1 MRSQMKTFTA
11 AGGGANAAFVH
22 RSSRNRHE
30 TEFLVAALTDEY
42 DAGYRSSHLIL
53 GKKEN

>member
-1 MRSQMKTFTA
+1 MQLLST
-11 AGGGANAAFVH
+11 GAPGIDTK
-22 RSSRNRHE
+22 RK
-30 TEFLVAALTDEY
+30 FLVAALTDEY